1 LIKSS
6 RIQILYFSL
15 IYLCACSP
23 KLSINSEQIKITKE
37 ELADSSLTTFIAP
50 FKEEMDAQMQLKI
63 AESEHDFIVKR
74 PSSNLMN
81 WMADAVFVNQTRNV
95 RLSLPTF
102 CLLNTGGIRSS
113 IGKGDVLLKD
123 LFKVMPFDNT
133 IIWAKIPMTSLEKIS
148 AYLLKS
154 GGEPISNVEMKNGQL
169 LLSNFGEN
177 VAVNY
182 FWVITS
188 NYLFNGGDNM
198 NFFKDAVETVETK
211 ILIRDVLI
219 QEAKFQEILLNDS
232 KSRIE

>member
-1 LIKSS
+1 M
-6 RIQILYFSL
+6 
-15 IYLCACSP
+15 CACSP

-37 ELADSSLTTFIAP
+37 ELADSSLTALIAP

-148 AYLLKS
+148 AYLIKS

-169 LLSNFGEN
+169 LLSSVGEN
-177 VAVNY
+177 VSVNY

-219 QEAKFQEILLNDS
+219 QEAKFQKVLLNDS

>member
-1 LIKSS
+1 M
-6 RIQILYFSL
+6 
-15 IYLCACSP
+15 
-23 KLSINSEQIKITKE
+23 SEQIKITKE
-37 ELADSSLTTFIAP
+37 QLADSSLTAFIAP
-50 FKEEMDAQMQLKI
+50 FKQEMDAQMRLKI

-95 RLSLPTF
+95 RLSLPAF

-113 IGKGDVLLKD
+113 IGKGDVLLND

-133 IIWAKIPMTSLEKIS
+133 IVWAKIPMTSLEKIS

>member
-6 RIQILYFSL
+6 RIQLLYFS
-15 IYLCACSP
+15 IICLCACSP
-23 KLSINSEQIKITKE
+23 KLAVNVEQIKITKE
-37 ELADSSLTTFIAP
+37 QLADSSLTAFIAP
-50 FKEEMDAQMQLKI
+50 FKQEMDAQMRLKI

-81 WMADAVFVNQTRNV
+81 WMADAVFINQTRNV
-95 RLSLPTF
+95 RLSHPAF

-113 IGKGDVLLKD
+113 IGKGDVLLND

-133 IIWAKIPMTSLEKIS
+133 IVWAKIPITSLEKIS
-148 AYLLKS
+148 AYLIKS
-154 GGEPISNVEMKNGQL
+154 GGEPISNVKMKNGQL
-169 LLSNFGEN
+169 LLSGVGEK
-177 VAVNY
+177 ASINY

-198 NFFKDAVETVETK
+198 NFFQDAVETIETK
-211 ILIRDVLI
+211 TLIRDVLI

>member
-1 LIKSS
+1 M
-6 RIQILYFSL
+6 
-15 IYLCACSP
+15 CACSP
-23 KLSINSEQIKITKE
+23 KLAVNVEQIKITKE
-37 ELADSSLTTFIAP
+37 QLADSSLTAFIAP
-50 FKEEMDAQMQLKI
+50 FKQEMDVQMRLKI

-81 WMADAVFVNQTRNV
+81 WMADAVFINQTRNV
-95 RLSLPTF
+95 RLSHPAF

-113 IGKGDVLLKD
+113 IGKGDVLLND

-133 IIWAKIPMTSLEKIS
+133 IVWAKIPITSLEKIS
-148 AYLLKS
+148 AYLIKS
-154 GGEPISNVEMKNGQL
+154 GGEPISNVKMKNGQL

>member
-1 LIKSS
+1 MIKSS

-15 IYLCACSP
+15 ICLCACSP
-23 KLSINSEQIKITKE
+23 KLSINWEQIKITKE

-148 AYLLKS
+148 AYLTKS

-169 LLSNFGEN
+169 LLSSVGEN
-177 VAVNY
+177 VTVNY

-198 NFFKDAVETVETK
+198 NFFQDAVETVETK

>member
-1 LIKSS
+1 MIKSS

-15 IYLCACSP
+15 ICLCACSP

-95 RLSLPTF
+95 RLNLPTF

-148 AYLLKS
+148 AYLIKS

-169 LLSNFGEN
+169 LLSSVGEN
-177 VAVNY
+177 VTVNY

-198 NFFKDAVETVETK
+198 NFFQDAVETVETK

>member
-1 LIKSS
+1 MIKSS
-6 RIQILYFSL
+6 RIQILYFS
-15 IYLCACSP
+15 IICLCACSP
-23 KLSINSEQIKITKE
+23 KLAVNVEQIKITKE
-37 ELADSSLTTFIAP
+37 QLADSSLTAFIAP
-50 FKEEMDAQMQLKI
+50 FKQEMDAQMRLKI

-81 WMADAVFVNQTRNV
+81 WMADAVFINQTRNV
-95 RLSLPTF
+95 RLSHPAF

-113 IGKGDVLLKD
+113 IGKGDVLLND

-133 IIWAKIPMTSLEKIS
+133 IVWAKIPIKSLEKIS
-148 AYLLKS
+148 AYLIKS
-154 GGEPISNVEMKNGQL
+154 GGEPISNVKMKNGQL
-169 LLSNFGEN
+169 ILSGVGEK
-177 VAVNY
+177 ASVNY

-198 NFFKDAVETVETK
+198 NFFQDAVETIETK
-211 ILIRDVLI
+211 TLIRDVLI

>member
-1 LIKSS
+1 
-6 RIQILYFSL
+6 
-15 IYLCACSP
+15 LCACSP

-95 RLSLPTF
+95 RLNLPTF

>member
-1 LIKSS
+1 MIKSS

>member
-1 LIKSS
+1 MIKSS
-6 RIQILYFSL
+6 RIQILYFS
-15 IYLCACSP
+15 IICLCACSP
-23 KLSINSEQIKITKE
+23 KLAVNVEQIKITKE
-37 ELADSSLTTFIAP
+37 QLADSSLTAFIAP
-50 FKEEMDAQMQLKI
+50 FKQEMDAQMRLKI

-81 WMADAVFVNQTRNV
+81 WMADAVFINQTRNV
-95 RLSLPTF
+95 RLSHPAF

-113 IGKGDVLLKD
+113 IGKGDVLLND

-133 IIWAKIPMTSLEKIS
+133 IVWAKIPITSLEKIS
-148 AYLLKS
+148 AYLIKS
-154 GGEPISNVEMKNGQL
+154 GGEPISNVKMKNGQL
-169 LLSNFGEN
+169 LLSGVGEK
-177 VAVNY
+177 ASVNY

-198 NFFKDAVETVETK
+198 NFFQDAVETIETK
-211 ILIRDVLI
+211 TLIRDVLI

>member
-6 RIQILYFSL
+6 RIQILYFS
-15 IYLCACSP
+15 IICLCACSP
-23 KLSINSEQIKITKE
+23 KLAVNVEQIKITKE
-37 ELADSSLTTFIAP
+37 QLADSSLTAFIAP
-50 FKEEMDAQMQLKI
+50 FKQEMDAQMRLKI

-81 WMADAVFVNQTRNV
+81 WMADAVFINQTRNV
-95 RLSLPTF
+95 RLSHPAF

-113 IGKGDVLLKD
+113 IGKGDVLLND

-133 IIWAKIPMTSLEKIS
+133 IVWAKIPITSLEKIS
-148 AYLLKS
+148 AYLIKS
-154 GGEPISNVEMKNGQL
+154 GGEPISNVKMKNGQL
-169 LLSNFGEN
+169 ILSGVGEK
-177 VAVNY
+177 ASVNY

-198 NFFKDAVETVETK
+198 NFFQDAVETIETK
-211 ILIRDVLI
+211 TLIRDVLI
-219 QEAKFQEILLNDS
+219 QEAKFQKILLNDT

>member
-1 LIKSS
+1 M
-6 RIQILYFSL
+6 
-15 IYLCACSP
+15 CACSP

-95 RLSLPTF
+95 RLNLPTF

-148 AYLLKS
+148 AYLIKS

-169 LLSNFGEN
+169 LLSSVGEN
-177 VAVNY
+177 VTVNY

-198 NFFKDAVETVETK
+198 NFFHDAVETVETK

>member
-6 RIQILYFSL
+6 RIQILYFS
-15 IYLCACSP
+15 IICLCACSP
-23 KLSINSEQIKITKE
+23 KLAVNVEQIKITKE
-37 ELADSSLTTFIAP
+37 QLADSSLTAFIAP
-50 FKEEMDAQMQLKI
+50 FKQEMDAQMRLKI

-81 WMADAVFVNQTRNV
+81 WMADAVFINQTRNV
-95 RLSLPTF
+95 RLSHPAF

-113 IGKGDVLLKD
+113 IGKGDVLLND

-133 IIWAKIPMTSLEKIS
+133 IVWAKIPIKSLEKIS
-148 AYLLKS
+148 AYLIKS
-154 GGEPISNVEMKNGQL
+154 GGEPISNVKMKNGQL
-169 LLSNFGEN
+169 ILSGVGEK
-177 VAVNY
+177 ASVNY

-198 NFFKDAVETVETK
+198 NFFQDAVETIETK
-211 ILIRDVLI
+211 TLIRDVLI
-219 QEAKFQEILLNDS
+219 QEAKLQEILLNDS

>member
-1 LIKSS
+1 M
-6 RIQILYFSL
+6 
-15 IYLCACSP
+15 CACSP

-169 LLSNFGEN
+169 LLSSVGEN

-198 NFFKDAVETVETK
+198 SFFDDAVETVETK

>member
-1 LIKSS
+1 M
-6 RIQILYFSL
+6 
-15 IYLCACSP
+15 CACSP

>member
-6 RIQILYFSL
+6 RIQILYFS
-15 IYLCACSP
+15 IICLCACSP
-23 KLSINSEQIKITKE
+23 KLAVNVEQIKITKE
-37 ELADSSLTTFIAP
+37 QLADSSLTAFIAP
-50 FKEEMDAQMQLKI
+50 FKQEMDAQMRLKI

-81 WMADAVFVNQTRNV
+81 WMADAVFINQTRNV
-95 RLSLPTF
+95 RLSHPVF

-113 IGKGDVLLKD
+113 IGKGDVLLND

-133 IIWAKIPMTSLEKIS
+133 IVWAKIPITSLEKIS
-148 AYLLKS
+148 AYLIKS
-154 GGEPISNVEMKNGQL
+154 GGEPISNVKMKNGQL
-169 LLSNFGEN
+169 ILSGVGEK
-177 VAVNY
+177 ASVNY

-198 NFFKDAVETVETK
+198 NFFQDAVETIETK
-211 ILIRDVLI
+211 TLIRDVLI
-219 QEAKFQEILLNDS
+219 QEAKLQEILLNDS

>member
-6 RIQILYFSL
+6 RIQILYFS
-15 IYLCACSP
+15 IICLCACSP
-23 KLSINSEQIKITKE
+23 KLAVNLEQIKITKE
-37 ELADSSLTTFIAP
+37 QLADSSLTAFIAP
-50 FKEEMDAQMQLKI
+50 FKQEMDAQMRLKI

-81 WMADAVFVNQTRNV
+81 WMADAVFINQTRNV
-95 RLSLPTF
+95 RLSHPAF

-113 IGKGDVLLKD
+113 IGKGDVLLND

-133 IIWAKIPMTSLEKIS
+133 IVWAKIPIKSLEKIS
-148 AYLLKS
+148 AYLIKS
-154 GGEPISNVEMKNGQL
+154 GGEPISNVKMKNGQL
-169 LLSNFGEN
+169 LLSGVGEK
-177 VAVNY
+177 ASVNY

-198 NFFKDAVETVETK
+198 NFFQDAVETIETK
-211 ILIRDVLI
+211 TLIRDVLI
-219 QEAKFQEILLNDS
+219 QEAKFQEILLNDP

>member
-1 LIKSS
+1 M
-6 RIQILYFSL
+6 
-15 IYLCACSP
+15 CACSP

-95 RLSLPTF
+95 RLNLPTF

-148 AYLLKS
+148 AYLIKS

-169 LLSNFGEN
+169 LLSNVGEN

-198 NFFKDAVETVETK
+198 NFFDDAVETVETK

>member
-1 LIKSS
+1 
-6 RIQILYFSL
+6 
-15 IYLCACSP
+15 
-23 KLSINSEQIKITKE
+23 
-37 ELADSSLTTFIAP
+37 
-50 FKEEMDAQMQLKI
+50 MDAQMQLKI

-148 AYLLKS
+148 AYLIKS

-169 LLSNFGEN
+169 LLSSVGEN
-177 VAVNY
+177 VTVNY

-198 NFFKDAVETVETK
+198 NFFQDAVETVETK

>member
-1 LIKSS
+1 MIKSS
-6 RIQILYFSL
+6 RIQILYFS
-15 IYLCACSP
+15 IICLCACSP
-23 KLSINSEQIKITKE
+23 KLAVNVEQIKITKE
-37 ELADSSLTTFIAP
+37 QLADSSLTAFIAP
-50 FKEEMDAQMQLKI
+50 FKQEMDAQMRLKI

-81 WMADAVFVNQTRNV
+81 WMADAVFINQTRNV
-95 RLSLPTF
+95 RLSHPAF

-113 IGKGDVLLKD
+113 IGKGDVLLND

-133 IIWAKIPMTSLEKIS
+133 IVWAKIPITSLEKIS
-148 AYLLKS
+148 AYLIKS
-154 GGEPISNVEMKNGQL
+154 GGEPISNVKMKNEQL
-169 LLSNFGEN
+169 LLSGVGEK
-177 VAVNY
+177 ASVNY

-198 NFFKDAVETVETK
+198 NFFQDAVETIETK
-211 ILIRDVLI
+211 TLIRDVLI

>member
-1 LIKSS
+1 MIKSS
-6 RIQILYFSL
+6 RIQILYFS
-15 IYLCACSP
+15 IICLCACSP
-23 KLSINSEQIKITKE
+23 KLAVNVEQIKITKE
-37 ELADSSLTTFIAP
+37 QLADSSLTAFIAP
-50 FKEEMDAQMQLKI
+50 FKQEMDAQMRLKI

-81 WMADAVFVNQTRNV
+81 WMADAVFINQTRNV
-95 RLSLPTF
+95 RLSHPAF

-113 IGKGDVLLKD
+113 IGKGDVLLND

-133 IIWAKIPMTSLEKIS
+133 IVWAKIPITSLEKIS
-148 AYLLKS
+148 AYLIKS
-154 GGEPISNVEMKNGQL
+154 GGEPISNVKMKNGQL
-169 LLSNFGEN
+169 LLSGVGEK
-177 VAVNY
+177 ASINY

-198 NFFKDAVETVETK
+198 NFFQDAVETIETK
-211 ILIRDVLI
+211 TLIRDVLI

>member
-1 LIKSS
+1 M
-6 RIQILYFSL
+6 
-15 IYLCACSP
+15 CACSP

-37 ELADSSLTTFIAP
+37 ELADSSLTAFIAP

>member
-1 LIKSS
+1 M
-6 RIQILYFSL
+6 
-15 IYLCACSP
+15 CACSP

-95 RLSLPTF
+95 RLNLPTF

-148 AYLLKS
+148 AYLIKS

-169 LLSNFGEN
+169 LLSSVGEN
-177 VAVNY
+177 VTVNY

>member
-1 LIKSS
+1 M
-6 RIQILYFSL
+6 
-15 IYLCACSP
+15 CACSP

-95 RLSLPTF
+95 RLNLPTF

-148 AYLLKS
+148 AYLIKS

-169 LLSNFGEN
+169 LLSSVGEN
-177 VAVNY
+177 VTVNY

-198 NFFKDAVETVETK
+198 NFFQDAVETVETK

>member
-1 LIKSS
+1 MIKSS
-6 RIQILYFSL
+6 RIQILYFS
-15 IYLCACSP
+15 IICLCACSP
-23 KLSINSEQIKITKE
+23 KLAVNVEQIKITKE
-37 ELADSSLTTFIAP
+37 QLADSSLTAFIAP
-50 FKEEMDAQMQLKI
+50 FKQEMDAQMRLKI

-81 WMADAVFVNQTRNV
+81 WMADAVFINQTRNV
-95 RLSLPTF
+95 RLSHPAF

-113 IGKGDVLLKD
+113 IGKGDVLLND

-133 IIWAKIPMTSLEKIS
+133 IVWAKIPITSLEKIS

-154 GGEPISNVEMKNGQL
+154 GGEPISNVKMKNGQL
-169 LLSNFGEN
+169 LLNGVGEK
-177 VAVNY
+177 ASVNY

-198 NFFKDAVETVETK
+198 NFFQDAVETIETK
-211 ILIRDVLI
+211 TLIRDVLI
-219 QEAKFQEILLNDS
+219 QEAKLQEILLNDS

>member
-1 LIKSS
+1 M
-6 RIQILYFSL
+6 
-15 IYLCACSP
+15 CACSP

-148 AYLLKS
+148 AYLTKS

-169 LLSNFGEN
+169 LLSSVGEN

-198 NFFKDAVETVETK
+198 NFFQDAVETVETK

>member
-1 LIKSS
+1 M
-6 RIQILYFSL
+6 
-15 IYLCACSP
+15 CACSP
-23 KLSINSEQIKITKE
+23 KLSINWEQIKITKE

-95 RLSLPTF
+95 RLNLPTF

-148 AYLLKS
+148 AYLIKS

-169 LLSNFGEN
+169 LLSSVGEN
-177 VAVNY
+177 VTVNY

-198 NFFKDAVETVETK
+198 NFFQDAVETVETK